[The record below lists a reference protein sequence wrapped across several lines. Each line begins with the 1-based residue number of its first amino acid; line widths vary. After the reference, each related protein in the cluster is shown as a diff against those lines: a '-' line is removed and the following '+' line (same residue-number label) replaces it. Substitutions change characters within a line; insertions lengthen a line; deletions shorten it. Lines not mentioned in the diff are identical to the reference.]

1 MVDLESKEYE
11 QKMLR
16 MQEEKKKKKM
26 SRKSMDTLDSN
37 AQSQRSCNP
46 CVIF

>member
-16 MQEEKKKKKM
+16 VQEEKKKKKM
-26 SRKSMDTLDSN
+26 SRKSMDTLDTNS
-37 AQSQRSCNP
+37 QS
-46 CVIF
+46 